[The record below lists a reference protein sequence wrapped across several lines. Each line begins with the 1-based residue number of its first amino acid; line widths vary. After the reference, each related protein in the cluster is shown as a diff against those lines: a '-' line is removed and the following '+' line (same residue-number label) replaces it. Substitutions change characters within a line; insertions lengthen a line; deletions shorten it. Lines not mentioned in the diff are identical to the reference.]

1 MKKLLLFVVVL
12 VSANA
17 IAQNA
22 ITLQKGQAI
31 KITNTSHMTAE
42 LGMGMQMTNDVTA
55 ITNAVVKDENDVN
68 YVISSKVTKLVV
80 KSEMMGNA
88 TNYDSDKK
96 EDQETEVGKSLAS
109 FVNTESTTQLNKA
122 TGKVDSMKVADVDA
136 EAQQKLGPLSE
147 TMQNISGDVMIAGIY
162 QGIPAGAKPGVPGS
176 DTTNKDGLNAIS
188 HYTLKS
194 VDNGISTIDMK
205 GTMTGAK
212 QIEAQG
218 GMQIDMTIDAK
229 NSGTILVAA
238 NGLVKKR
245 TLKVEMTN
253 EMNVAGQAMTMTAT
267 TDSESTVE

>member
-68 YVISSKVTKLVV
+68 YVISSKVTKP
-80 KSEMMGNA
+80 
-88 TNYDSDKK
+88 
-96 EDQETEVGKSLAS
+96 
-109 FVNTESTTQLNKA
+109 ESTTQLNKA

-162 QGIPAGAKPGVPGS
+162 QGIPAGAKPGVTWS

>member
-55 ITNAVVKDENDVN
+55 IANAVVKDENDVN

-80 KSEMMGNA
+80 KSEMMGNN

-122 TGKVDSMKVADVDA
+122 TGKVDSMKVADVDG
-136 EAQQKLGPLSE
+136 ETQQKLGPLSE

-162 QGIPAGAKPGVPGS
+162 QGIPAGAKPGVTWS